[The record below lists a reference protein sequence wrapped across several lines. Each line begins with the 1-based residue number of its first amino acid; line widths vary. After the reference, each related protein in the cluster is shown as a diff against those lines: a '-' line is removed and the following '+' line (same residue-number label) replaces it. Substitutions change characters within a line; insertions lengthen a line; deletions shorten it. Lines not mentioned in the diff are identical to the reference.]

1 MQKKRKYGN
10 TKTIV
15 GGVKF
20 DSKLE
25 QYCHGYLE
33 LIGCDFDFQQRTTLV
48 GKFRFNEKGIQAIT
62 IIVDFVIRKDGK
74 TIYVDTK
81 GFPTETSKIKYKLL
95 KNLIKDEDNVDV
107 VWLKNKKEVN
117 SFISSLI

>member
-1 MQKKRKYGN
+1 MQRRKYGN
-10 TKTIV
+10 KKIV
-15 GGVKF
+15 VNGVKF

-25 QYCHGYLE
+25 YYCHGYLE
-33 LIGCDFDFQQRTTLV
+33 LVGIDFDFQYKIVLV
-48 GKFRFNEKGIQAIT
+48 DKFRFNDKGIRAIT
-62 IIVDFVIRKDGK
+62 MIVDFVVRKDGK

-95 KNLIKDEDNVDV
+95 KDKLKDEENVDV

-117 SFISSLI
+117 SFINSLI